1 MLLVIIILYMVRKFK
16 KLRTFLRPEF
26 MMRSFT
32 SCHGRFCSRW
42 ATSSKCKMT
51 TSIASETQ
59 RSLESMGRTFKM
71 ESVRGSSLWHYRGPT
86 RSRSKFL
93 RCYLFTLFTLWL
105 VNFKYELS
113 FKECYGSL
121 NEEDV
126 SRVKKTYEELKIPRV
141 FRNYEEESYLDI
153 RTHIDQVR
161 LKL

>member
-1 MLLVIIILYMVRKFK
+1 MINRNS
-16 KLRTFLRPEF
+16 KLDAFFRPGST
-26 MMRSFT
+26 MRSCT
-32 SCHGRFCSRW
+32 SCQGRSYWRW
-42 ATSSKCKMT
+42 ATSSRCKMT
-51 TSIASETQ
+51 TSIASETLI
-59 RSLESMGRTFKM
+59 SLESMGRTFRM